1 MTEITTVRKGHWH
14 HSLGSAIKGLRSV
27 VTLFH
32 LSSVL
37 SLCRTQ
43 RCVSDSDTYPLR
55 RSLDSVLLLN
65 YCFLSAFHFFVPQ
78 RSLSTETCSR
88 ASIVARLR
96 SQNGFS
102 YVKKPMPDSLSLGTS
117 PPCLLTVTENPAE
130 RKFNHKKRL
139 LSDKTGS

>member
-1 MTEITTVRKGHWH
+1 MTEITPVRKGHCH
-14 HSLGSAIKGLRSV
+14 HSLGSAIRSV
-27 VTLFH
+27 VTLLH

-55 RSLDSVLLLN
+55 RNLDSVLLLN
-65 YCFLSAFHFFVPQ
+65 YCFLNAFRFFVPQ

-102 YVKKPMPDSLSLGTS
+102 YVKKCMPDSLSLGTS